1 LAVKHAGAKDWRSG
15 LVISLTHSGR
25 SHSIQTHHIFSKAI
39 TKDYEAVYVNEIA
52 NLAFISGGHNRSI
65 SSRPPDVYLPGI
77 VQARGPE
84 ALTAQG
90 IPVDTELWRLENFQ
104 AFLEYRRAE
113 LAQIVNDFL
122 DRVVQEGGR
131 RASDIAGL
139 VSDGEGPTVEFKETA
154 RFNLRTGSPD
164 KALESVVA
172 KTVAGFMNAHGG
184 TLVIGVDDSAN
195 PVGLD
200 RDLATLSKPNLD
212 GYQLF
217 LRNLLN
223 AAVGTDLCTR
233 VGIEFPTL
241 DGTEVCALRVPAAPR
256 AVWISSGNDKV
267 LYVRSGNSTQPLD
280 SEQAHRYITGH
291 WRD

>member
-1 LAVKHAGAKDWRSG
+1 
-15 LVISLTHSGR
+15 
-25 SHSIQTHHIFSKAI
+25 
-39 TKDYEAVYVNEIA
+39 
-52 NLAFISGGHNRSI
+52 
-65 SSRPPDVYLPGI
+65 